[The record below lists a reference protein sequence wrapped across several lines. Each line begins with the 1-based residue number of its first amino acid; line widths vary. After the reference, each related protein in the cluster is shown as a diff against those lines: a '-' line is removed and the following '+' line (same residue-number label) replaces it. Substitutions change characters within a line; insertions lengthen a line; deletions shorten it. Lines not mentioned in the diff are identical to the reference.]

1 MSRSV
6 SIIDDGWGCSMVR
19 AHSSGSRCGSLHD
32 DGALREWRDFP
43 REAAKE
49 ADAELLL
56 YGGNQQIDHE
66 AHDRTYLH
74 LLGVQHELAKAVRA
88 VNPRTILVI
97 VSNCR
102 VAVIWEQENLA
113 AIVGG
118 MFLGQEQEQEQGHAL
133 ADASFGAYNPGGKVS
148 TTWYRHVDDL
158 PAFHDYNMGNGR
170 TYMYFQGVSLYPLGH
185 GLSYT
190 TFEYSGL
197 RVTGD
202 VIQPG
207 GKISVEML
215 PTNTGAREGDERIQF
230 YVHVPSSA
238 PSSRSWVSSVCTVP
252 PGPAEPC
259 ASRSRTPIRRCAT
272 GTIGNIS
279 SSSSPGTSI

>member
-1 MSRSV
+1 MAGPK
-6 SIIDDGWGCSMVR
+6 DEKLWN
-19 AHSSGSRCGSLHD
+19 A
-32 DGALREWRDFP
+32 AL
-43 REAAKE
+43 EAAKD
-49 ADAELLL
+49 ADAALLFL
-56 YGGNQQIDHE
+56 GDNQQIDHE
-66 AHDRTYLH
+66 ADDRTSLH
-74 LLGVQHELAKAVRA
+74 LPGVQHELAKAVRA

-97 VSNCR
+97 VSNCP
-102 VAVIWEQENLA
+102 VAVIWEQENLP

-118 MFLGQEQEQEQGHAL
+118 MFLGQEQGKGRAL

-148 TTWYRHVDDL
+148 TTWYRHVGDL

-170 TYMYFQGVSLYPLGH
+170 TYIYFQGVSLYPLGQ